1 MDLVQQLNDDLKDAM
16 KNGEKEKLSIVRML
30 KAGMM
35 NEKVKLGHDL
45 SDSEAAE
52 VVNREIKQHKD
63 SIEQFTAGKRDDL
76 VKEQTKEL
84 DILKKYAPKQ
94 LSPAEVKK
102 VVEETAK
109 QLGAQSKSDF
119 GKLMGAVMGKLK
131 GKADGNDV
139 KKAVND
145 TLS

>member
-16 KNGEKEKLSIVRML
+16 KKGEKEKLSIVRML

-45 SDSEAAE
+45 SDSEAVE

-109 QLGAQSKSDF
+109 QLGTKSKSDF